1 MTGKNRAFTI
11 EKKRKKKGMND
22 MASSVIGKLDS
33 QVDKI
38 FFQKGLSRSVD
49 EEDRLKTRSEEERE
63 AYLAEKKARDEDIV
77 LY

>member
-1 MTGKNRAFTI
+1 
-11 EKKRKKKGMND
+11 
-22 MASSVIGKLDS
+22 MASSVIGRLDS

-49 EEDRLKTRSEEERE
+49 EKEKLEKMSQEERE
-63 AYLAEKKARDEDIV
+63 AYLKAKKEREDDIV

>member
-1 MTGKNRAFTI
+1 
-11 EKKRKKKGMND
+11 
-22 MASSVIGKLDS
+22 MASSVIGRLDS

-49 EEDRLKTRSEEERE
+49 EKDKLEKMSPEEKE
-63 AYLAEKKARDEDIV
+63 AYLKAKKEREDDIV

>member
-1 MTGKNRAFTI
+1 
-11 EKKRKKKGMND
+11 
-22 MASSVIGKLDS
+22 MASSVIGRLDS

-49 EEDRLKTRSEEERE
+49 EQERLENMSPEERE
-63 AYLAEKKARDEDIV
+63 DYLKEKKKREDDIV

>member
-1 MTGKNRAFTI
+1 
-11 EKKRKKKGMND
+11 
-22 MASSVIGKLDS
+22 MASSVIGRLDS

-49 EEDRLKTRSEEERE
+49 ETEKLEKMSPEERE
-63 AYLAEKKARDEDIV
+63 AYWKAKKEREDDIV